1 MPRINLLPWRE
12 ELRKERQKNFAIA
25 AVAAVVLAAA
35 FTFLVNY
42 SFQAQID
49 FQNAKNQRLEQEIAR
64 LDKLIE
70 EIANLERQKER
81 LLARM
86 EIIEELQ
93 RRRPDSVHLF
103 DQLIRIVPEGVNYD
117 SVVQVDKRIEI
128 EGVAESST
136 RVSRLMRNIE
146 ESPWLRDPGL
156 EVVEAQ
162 DVNGVRRSKFR
173 VSARQISVDQEADE
187 QGATR

>member
-12 ELRKERQKNFAIA
+12 ELRKQRQKNFAIA
-25 AVAAVVLAAA
+25 AVGALVAAA
-35 FTFLVNY
+35 LVTLLAGVIL
-42 SFQAQID
+42 QGRID
-49 FQNAKNQRLEQEIAR
+49 YQNARNERLNQEIAR

-103 DQLIRIVPEGVNYD
+103 DQLVRIVPDGVFYD
-117 SVVQVDKRIEI
+117 QVRQTANRIEI
-128 EGVAESST
+128 EGMAESST
-136 RVSRLMRNIE
+136 RVSALMRNIE
-146 ESPWLRDPGL
+146 NSEWLQNPGL
-156 EVVEAQ
+156 EVVES
-162 DVNGVRRSKFR
+162 NENTEGIRRSRFR
-173 VSARQISVDQEADE
+173 VSAQQVILEGPE
-187 QGATR
+187 GAAP

>member
-35 FTFLVNY
+35 VTFMVNY
-42 SFQAQID
+42 YYQSRID
-49 FQNAKNQRLEQEIAR
+49 FQNAQNQRLEAEIAR

-70 EIANLERQKER
+70 EIASLERQKER

-103 DQLIRIVPEGVNYD
+103 DQLVRVVPEGVNYD
-117 SVVQVDKRIEI
+117 SVIQVDKRVEI
-128 EGVAESST
+128 EGMAESST

-146 ESPWLRDPGL
+146 ESPWLRNPGL

-173 VSARQISVDQEADE
+173 VSAQQISVDQEADGE
-187 QGATR
+187 GAAP